1 MFNFHKP
8 RVYRSADGCCICRAK
23 SSSSRFTASR
33 KYEKESMQCFNLNE
47 PRNGE
52 ICNACVLLV
61 KRYKRL
67 PIGSKRHWGHVS
79 IKAYVKKKKNS
90 SLSFCAHY
98 RWWMPVL
105 DPAPSPWPNRRS
117 ATTQTRRAGP
127 PMAVAT
133 HSCPRSSPRSSRRT
147 ARARRERRLKQQQQD
162 HHHYHYR
169 PVL

>member
-33 KYEKESMQCFNLNE
+33 KYEKESMQCFNLHE

-67 PIGSKRHWGHVS
+67 PVGSKRHWGHVS
-79 IKAYVKKKKNS
+79 KHKERERARVLALCQKLTGIQLTKLLF
-90 SLSFCAHY
+90 SLSLSVLLPHLH
-98 RWWMPVL
+98 RWLMLAL
-105 DPAPSPWPNRRS
+105 DLAPNRWPNKRNAKMRAKQS
-117 ATTQTRRAGP
+117 LEATAAMVPLYPKSLRK
-127 PMAVAT
+127 
-133 HSCPRSSPRSSRRT
+133 SSRKI
-147 ARARRERRLKQQQQD
+147 ARVK
-162 HHHYHYR
+162 
-169 PVL
+169 

>member
-33 KYEKESMQCFNLNE
+33 KYEKESMQCFNLRE

-67 PIGSKRHWGHVS
+67 PVGSKRHWGHVS
-79 IKAYVKKKKNS
+79 NTQAHKEKRERAMGESEPNKILFFL
-90 SLSFCAHY
+90 SLS
-98 RWWMPVL
+98 L
-105 DPAPSPWPNRRS
+105 LPS
-117 ATTQTRRAGP
+117 
-127 PMAVAT
+127 
-133 HSCPRSSPRSSRRT
+133 
-147 ARARRERRLKQQQQD
+147 
-162 HHHYHYR
+162 
-169 PVL
+169 